1 MVKRRKFSKEFK
13 LELVNLVV
21 GSGVSIAQAARDLDI
36 NENVLSRWI
45 REFKRGEQQAFPG
58 RGIRKPDDA
67 EVTRLRWEVA
77 QLKME
82 RNM

>member
-45 REFKRGEQQAFPG
+45 REFK
-58 RGIRKPDDA
+58 
-67 EVTRLRWEVA
+67 
-77 QLKME
+77 
-82 RNM
+82 